1 MRTKNAIKEI
11 KKKIDLYKDL
21 QRADEKYWNNQIE
34 GLKIALRI
42 LETPDDEE
50 TSIIDT
56 LSENKKED

>member
-21 QRADEKYWNNQIE
+21 QKADEKYWNNQIE
-34 GLKIALRI
+34 GLRIALRI

-56 LSENKKED
+56 LSDNKKED